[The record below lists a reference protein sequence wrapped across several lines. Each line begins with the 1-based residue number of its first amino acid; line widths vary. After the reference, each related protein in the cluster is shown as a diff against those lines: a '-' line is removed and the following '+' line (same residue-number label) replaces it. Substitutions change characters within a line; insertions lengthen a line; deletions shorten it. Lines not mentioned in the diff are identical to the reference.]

1 MSVLTRVE
9 RNVVRGRARTIGVAF
24 AVGVAIS
31 AFLILSQINTGV
43 SADVAAAQAAVAD
56 VVTVQPAGASSFN
69 LGQHLNGSIVPTV
82 RAAPHVVSVQR
93 ILLVTPGFT
102 PGNGS
107 GGAGSFRGGGGG
119 ANFTLYEGI
128 DTTSPITSF
137 GGFAGASTLS
147 VSAGR
152 MLNGSDEDKDV
163 AIVGSAYAANHGVAP
178 GSEIS
183 INGTGV
189 EVVGVFSTGT
199 TFGNRNVIVPYPV
212 AVVAFGAS
220 GPNLLYLDVDTPDD
234 VAPVVAYLQSTLG
247 SNYDVSAPSENTNNP
262 FTSDIDS
269 ILSSTQFESEAALA
283 IGAAIM
289 VLVMAIVTTQ
299 RTREIGILKAFG
311 FSNGKILAQL
321 VTEGVVLSALGLPIA
336 LVATVWLGPT
346 VAQSIAGSAAG
357 GTGGRFF
364 GGGGFASRLIGSVSF
379 SLTPEILLV
388 AVVVTFAFGLIGS
401 LYPIV
406 RALRLRPAEA
416 LRRE

>member
-1 MSVLTRVE
+1 
-9 RNVVRGRARTIGVAF
+9 VVRGRARTIGVAF

-31 AFLILSQINTGV
+31 AFLILSQINAGV
-43 SADVAAAQAAVAD
+43 SANVTAAREAVQD
-56 VVTVQPAGASSFN
+56 IVTVQPAGSSEFSLASHINS
-69 LGQHLNGSIVPTV
+69 SIVPTV
-82 RAAPHVVSVQR
+82 RAAPYVVSVQR
-93 ILLVTPGFT
+93 ILLETPGFT

-128 DTTSPITSF
+128 DTTSTITSF

-147 VSAGR
+147 ATSGR
-152 MLNGSDEDKDV
+152 MLNASDEDKDV
-163 AIVGSAYAANHGVAP
+163 AVVGTGYASEHGVVP

-183 INGTGV
+183 VNGTGV

-199 TFGNRNVIVPYPV
+199 TFGNRNVILPYPI
-212 AVVAFGAS
+212 AQVAFGAA
-220 GPNLLYLDVDTPDD
+220 GPNLLYLN
-234 VAPVVAYLQSTLG
+234 VAGPNYVSEVVSYLQGTLG
-247 SNYDVSAPSENTNNP
+247 SNYDVSAPSEDGSNT

-269 ILSSTQFESEAALA
+269 ILSSTQFEAEAALGV
-283 IGAAIM
+283 GAAIM
-289 VLVMAIVTTQ
+289 ILVMAIVTSQ

-321 VTEGVVLSALGLPIA
+321 VTEGLVLSVLGLPIA

-346 VAQSIAGSAAG
+346 VAQSIAGSAVAG
-357 GTGGRFF
+357 SSGGRFF
-364 GGGGFASRLIGSVSF
+364 GGGGFASRLIGSVNF
-379 SLTPEILLV
+379 SLTPELV
-388 AVVVTFAFGLIGS
+388 AVAVAVTFAFGIIGS